1 MPSYSEER
9 KQQILNK
16 LLPPSNMTVAEVS
29 RQEGIGVLA
38 LSNWRDKAKQQG
50 RPVPGSKPTSEHW
63 SAEAKFAT
71 VLETAS
77 LNEAELSEYCRAKG
91 LYVDQVKAWK
101 ADALRG
107 FMSSREQEL
116 EAKRQ
121 RQADHKEIKQLK
133 AELRRKEKALA
144 ETAALLVLRKKLN
157 ALWENDNE
165 DD

>member
-29 RQEGIGVLA
+29 RIEGIGLQT
-38 LSNWRDKAKQQG
+38 LYNWRDKAKQQG

-71 VLETAS
+71 VLETTS

-91 LYVDQVKAWK
+91 LYVEQVKAWK

-133 AELRRKEKALA
+133 GELRRKEKALA
-144 ETAALLVLRKKLN
+144 
-157 ALWENDNE
+157 
-165 DD
+165 

>member
-29 RQEGIGVLA
+29 RIEGVGLQT
-38 LSNWRDKAKQQG
+38 LYNWRDKAKQQG

-133 AELRRKEKALA
+133 GELRRKEKALA

>member
-1 MPSYSEER
+1 M
-9 KQQILNK
+9 
-16 LLPPSNMTVAEVS
+16 
-29 RQEGIGVLA
+29 
-38 LSNWRDKAKQQG
+38 
-50 RPVPGSKPTSEHW
+50 
-63 SAEAKFAT
+63 
-71 VLETAS
+71 LETAS

>member
-1 MPSYSEER
+1 VPSYSEER

-16 LLPPSNMTVAEVS
+16 LLPPSNMTVAEVA
-29 RQEGIGVLA
+29 RNEGIGLQT
-38 LSNWRDKAKQQG
+38 LYNWRDKAKQQG

-133 AELRRKEKALA
+133 SELRRKEKALA

>member
-29 RQEGIGVLA
+29 RIEGIGLQT
-38 LSNWRDKAKQQG
+38 LYNWRDKAKQQG
-50 RPVPGSKPTSEHW
+50 RPVPGSKLTSEHW

-91 LYVDQVKAWK
+91 LFVDQVKAWK

-133 AELRRKEKALA
+133 GELRRKEKALA

>member
-29 RQEGIGVLA
+29 RIEGIGLQT
-38 LSNWRDKAKQQG
+38 LYNWRDKAKQQG

-91 LYVDQVKAWK
+91 LFVDQVKAWK

-133 AELRRKEKALA
+133 GELRRKEKALA

>member
-29 RQEGIGVLA
+29 RTEGIGLQT
-38 LSNWRDKAKQQG
+38 LYNWRDKAKQQG